1 MTKKM
6 YKKPKTEP
14 VTFEPE
20 QAVLR
25 VDSGNLPPDPGAA
38 PAHMG
43 RQV

>member
-14 VTFEPE
+14 VNYEPE
-20 QAVLR
+20 QNVLR
-25 VDSGNLPPDPGAA
+25 VDSGNLPPDPA
-38 PAHMG
+38 PRR